1 MYILNAEKTFFID
14 AEAYSRFLLSH
25 QQDAELIIA
34 SRERGD
40 TPETLGRYA
49 DRDEATEVLL
59 SLFDAMRN
67 GDGCFEMPLSY
78 KWGGGM
84 RVRDAR
90 VKRKGGS

>member
-14 AEAYSRFLLSH
+14 AEAYSRFMLSH
-25 QQDAELIIA
+25 HQDAELIIA

-59 SLFDAMRN
+59 SLFDAIRN
-67 GDGCFEMPLSY
+67 GDDCFEMPLSY
-78 KWGGGM
+78 KWGAVE
-84 RVRDAR
+84 RIHDAR

>member
-1 MYILNAEKTFFID
+1 MLIINAEKTFFID
-14 AEAYSRFLLSH
+14 SSAYSRFMLSH

-59 SLFDAMRN
+59 SLFDALRS
-67 GDGCFEMPLSY
+67 GEESFEMPFSY
-78 KWGGGM
+78 KWGA
-84 RVRDAR
+84 REKIHDAR